1 MLKDKILN
9 SLLRILGLIKKEF
22 ITLLV
27 DPSNR
32 KVLTIPIVVQCVLF
46 GYGASFILEH
56 IPFVYCS
63 QSNDETSHE
72 IVNELS
78 HTPDFE
84 LIKTCT
90 SLDCLEQSINDGE
103 SLVALYFPPD
113 FKKTGAFDVMLD
125 ARNTSS
131 ANTAASYV
139 NSVIQKMN
147 IKTAGYPAININTRY
162 LFNQNNYTRFT
173 ILVGMCMALSVI
185 QVLLLSSLS
194 ISKEREE
201 GSYDMM
207 IMTPARPFEML
218 IGKAVPPVIIAA
230 VQSLAL
236 VAVCRYY
243 FKIPIRGDILDL
255 TVIIVVF
262 SIAVVGI
269 GLVIS
274 AFSKTTMLSLIVAF
288 TLCLVI
294 IMTSGLITTVDAMPY
309 GFQFIAY
316 LNPLHYGI
324 NQMWQC
330 YLQGKDLADLYHL
343 MLPLIGI
350 GAVTLSI
357 AGYIFKHNLE

>member
-1 MLKDKILN
+1 MLNSVKK

-56 IPFVYCS
+56 VPFVFFC
-63 QSNDETSHE
+63 QSNDETAHRI
-72 IVNELS
+72 IVELES
-78 HTPDFE
+78 TPRFE
-84 LIKTCT
+84 LVK
-90 SLDCLEQSINDGE
+90 DCDSIECVRESVDKGE
-103 SLVALYFPPD
+103 SLLALYFPPD
-113 FKKTGAFDVMLD
+113 FKNTGSFDIMLD

-131 ANTAASYV
+131 ANTVATYV
-139 NSVIQKMN
+139 NKIIQKLN
-147 IKTAGYPAININTRY
+147 YDLAGAPAININTRY
-162 LFNQNNYTRFT
+162 LFNQNNYTRYT
-173 ILVGMCMALSVI
+173 ILVGMRMALSVI

-218 IGKAVPPVIIAA
+218 IGKAVPPVIIAI

-236 VAVCRYY
+236 VAICRYY
-243 FKIPIRGDILDL
+243 FEIPIRGSVFDL
-255 TVIIVVF
+255 LVIITVF

-274 AFSKTTMLSLIVAF
+274 AFSKTTMLSLIVSF

-294 IMTSGLITTVDAMPY
+294 IMTSGLITAVDAMPE
-309 GFQFIAY
+309 GFQTIAY
-316 LNPLHYGI
+316 INPLYYGI
-324 NQMWQC
+324 SQMWQC
-330 YLQGKDLADLYHL
+330 FLEGKTLADVFHL

-350 GAVTLSI
+350 GTVTLSI